1 MHNGMSSH
9 IIYTE
14 GGTGEGAFAL
24 ELLNVKGGIL
34 VWATQGPSIKTWK
47 GV

>member
-1 MHNGMSSH
+1 MSSH

-14 GGTGEGAFAL
+14 GGTGEGAFLFAL
-24 ELLNVKGGIL
+24 ELLNVKGGVL
-34 VWATQGPSIKTWK
+34 VWATQGLSIKTWK

>member
-24 ELLNVKGGIL
+24 ELLNVKGVGYPGTIN
-34 VWATQGPSIKTWK
+34 
-47 GV
+47 